1 MPKQLQLNANVNR
14 KNLICNRLRVILL
27 NVHGWPA
34 SKPSYKLAE
43 ISQPLRVLR
52 RPIPANAPFARRPM
66 SERVVADSETGPK
79 PRWEV

>member
-1 MPKQLQLNANVNR
+1 VPKQLQLKANVNR

-43 ISQPLRVLR
+43 TSQPLSVLR
-52 RPIPANAPFARRPM
+52 RPIPANARFAHRPCLSGWSATRRKVN
-66 SERVVADSETGPK
+66 SNCSL
-79 PRWEV
+79 